1 MKTICLVCGKKGNK
15 VGKPVIIAGKE
26 LASHILCSEKCR
38 KIYEA
43 KVGTEI
49 AELIKG
55 KL

>member
-38 KIYEA
+38 KEYNDKVEKEIEA
-43 KVGTEI
+43 
-49 AELIKG
+49 LKG